1 MPKVRK
7 PEVTS
12 AIGTAPAELRNPD
25 HRIWLSGSQSAS
37 WLVRQGLDPLG
48 SHRKQFADLLPLS
61 RHHAAVML
69 WVQSAGLT
77 QSFGSNT
84 KYPDWAAVRAAG
96 IPASGG
102 RRVMA
107 ELEQYTKTMQD

>member
-1 MPKVRK
+1 
-7 PEVTS
+7 
-12 AIGTAPAELRNPD
+12 
-25 HRIWLSGSQSAS
+25 
-37 WLVRQGLDPLG
+37 
-48 SHRKQFADLLPLS
+48 
-61 RHHAAVML
+61 ML